1 MNQPNLADKKQD
13 IMRVII
19 VGAGEVGTH
28 LAKLLSRE
36 KMDII
41 LMDERA
47 DRVEGLDAD
56 YDMLTKVGVPTSI
69 HDLQEIGVRDVDL
82 FVAVTPSESENMTAC
97 LIANQLG
104 AKKTLARID
113 NYEYLLPENRRFFEQ
128 MGLNHLIYPEVLA
141 AQEICESLKKNWMRY
156 HLTLCNGQLDLCVL
170 KIREGAPMVGQQFM
184 SGFFSH
190 GNYRIVAIKRNQDTI
205 IPGGADAVE
214 VGDLI
219 YAVCTHENMSVL
231 RKEAGKSE
239 RDINNIIFFGGS
251 KIAQKAIL
259 SLPEGKTVK
268 VLEAD
273 RELCEKLSE
282 KLGEAL
288 IIHADGSD
296 MSVLKE
302 EGIQDADAFVAVTEH
317 SEANIFACLA
327 ARRFGVR
334 KTIAEIE
341 NMDYISMA
349 EQLEVG
355 AMLNKKT
362 ITASYIYRLLMK
374 ASVQNVQH
382 LTSADAEIVEFVV
395 TEDSRI
401 TRDVIKNMRLPQEC
415 NIGALV
421 RAGEG
426 ILVNGDTQLLPG
438 DQVVVFCKSNN
449 LQRIEKFF
457 K

>member
-1 MNQPNLADKKQD
+1 
-13 IMRVII
+13 MRVII

-36 KMDII
+36 KMDIS

-47 DRVEGLDAD
+47 DRIEGLDAD

-69 HDLQEIGVRDVDL
+69 HDLEEIGVRDVDL
-82 FVAVTPSESENMTAC
+82 FVAVTPSETENMTAC

-113 NYEYLLPENRRFFEQ
+113 NYEYLLPENKRFFEQ

-156 HLTLCNGQLDLCVL
+156 HLTLCNGQLDLCVV

-184 SGFFSH
+184 SGYFAH
-190 GNYRIVAIKRNQDTI
+190 GNYRIVAIKRNQETI
-205 IPGGADAVE
+205 IPGGTDAIE
-214 VGDLI
+214 VGDMI
-219 YAVCTHENMSVL
+219 YAVCTRENMSVL

-239 RDINNIIFFGGS
+239 REINNIVFFGGS
-251 KIAQKAIL
+251 KIAQKAIM
-259 SLPEGKTVK
+259 SLPEGKNVK

-273 RELCEKLSE
+273 RELCERLSE
-282 KLGEAL
+282 KLGNAL

-302 EGIQDADAFVAVTEH
+302 EGIQDADAFVAVTDH

-362 ITASYIYRLLMK
+362 IAASYIYRLLMK

-382 LTSADAEIVEFVV
+382 LTSADAEIVEFLV

-401 TRDVIKNMRLPQEC
+401 TRDVIKNMRLPQDC

-438 DQVVVFCKSNN
+438 DQVVVFCKSNE
-449 LQRIEKFF
+449 LQRIEKYF

>member
-1 MNQPNLADKKQD
+1 
-13 IMRVII
+13 MRVVI
-19 VGAGEVGTH
+19 VGAGEVGRH

-36 KMDII
+36 NIDIS

-47 DRVEGLDAD
+47 DRLGDLDAD

-69 HDLQEIGVRDVDL
+69 HDLEEIGVKDADL

-104 AKKTLARID
+104 AQKTLARID
-113 NYEYLLPENRRFFEQ
+113 NYEYLLPENKRFFEQ

-141 AQEICESLKKNWMRY
+141 AQEICESLKTNWMRY
-156 HLTLCNGQLDLCVL
+156 HLTLCNGQLDLCVI
-170 KIREGAPMVGQQFM
+170 KIREGAPMVGKQFM
-184 SGFFSH
+184 SGFFAH
-190 GNYRIVAIKRNQDTI
+190 GNYRIVAIKRNDETI
-205 IPGGADAVE
+205 IPGGTDAVE
-214 VGDLI
+214 AGDLI
-219 YAVCTHENMSVL
+219 YAVCTRENMSVL
-231 RKEAGKSE
+231 RKEAGKTE
-239 RDINNIIFFGGS
+239 REIKNIFFFGGS
-251 KIAQKAIL
+251 KIAQKAVM
-259 SLPEGKTVK
+259 SLPEGKNVK

-273 RELCEKLSE
+273 RELCDKLSE
-282 KLGEAL
+282 KLGDAL

-302 EGIQDADAFVAVTEH
+302 EGIQDADAFVAVTDH

-327 ARRFGVR
+327 AQRFGVR
-334 KTIAEIE
+334 KTIAQIE

-362 ITASYIYRLLMK
+362 IAASYIYRLLMQ
-374 ASVQNVQH
+374 ASVQNVQN

-401 TRDVIKNMRLPQEC
+401 TRDAIKNMNLPADC
-415 NIGALV
+415 NIGALM

-438 DQVVVFCKSNN
+438 DQVVVFCKSNVIR
-449 LQRIEKFF
+449 RIEKYF